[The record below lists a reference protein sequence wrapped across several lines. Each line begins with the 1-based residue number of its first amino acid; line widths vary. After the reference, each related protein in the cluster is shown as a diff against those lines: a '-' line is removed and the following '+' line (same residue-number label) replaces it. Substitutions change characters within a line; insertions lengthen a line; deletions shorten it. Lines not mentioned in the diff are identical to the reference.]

1 VAIGLFV
8 GIFLMVPGLQVVGA
22 ALLCLPSRRTS
33 RLPRLR
39 RSCRCPRQSSSSF
52 FLRRPKSEIDSAIA
66 RSRDGDGLYR
76 AWRDAC
82 RMARV
87 GESDAAL
94 AIGLGLILLRWQLP
108 CSVM

>member
-1 VAIGLFV
+1 LARRFVPAFPANIPIAAITTFVSLPPTVLFV
-8 GIFLMVPGLQVVGA
+8 FLPA
-22 ALLCLPSRRTS
+22 AA
-33 RLPRLR
+33 
-39 RSCRCPRQSSSSF
+39 
-52 FLRRPKSEIDSAIA
+52 EIGIDSAIA
-66 RSRDGDGLYR
+66 ADRDGDGLYR

-87 GESDAAL
+87 GESDAAP